1 MPQPHNLIHQRITG
15 SPLPDFLPR
24 YSDRCRYLRRRLLAA
39 LLLLPVSLLLCASQ
53 PMPPEDLNLV
63 ERAQQT
69 YGSKAAMRVTSWRML
84 VMQSKGAALSEAKK
98 LDRVNHFFNQLHFI
112 DDIKLW
118 RNKDYWAMP
127 LEFLGA
133 GGGDCE
139 DFSIA
144 KYSTLLELGI
154 ADEKMR
160 MVYVKALDY
169 NQFHM
174 VVAYYETPASIPVIL
189 DNLQGSIKPAN
200 QRPDLIPI
208 YSFNGSHLWLMKAK
222 GQGELAGQSSR
233 LGLWNDLRNRMTSGR
248 LARPVVN
255 LDD

>member
-1 MPQPHNLIHQRITG
+1 MQQMNDETFRCLSGDHSGAL
-15 SPLPDFLPR
+15 PLVSR
-24 YSDRCRYLRRRLLAA
+24 YVSRALRHVLWLW
-39 LLLLPVSLLLCASQ
+39 LLPISLLLSASQ
-53 PMPPEDLNLV
+53 PLSQEDIQLV
-63 ERAQQT
+63 KRAEQT
-69 YGSKAAMRVTSWRML
+69 YGGRAGKRVTTWRTL
-84 VMQSKGAALSEAKK
+84 VEQNRTAGLSERQK
-98 LDRVNHFFNQLHFI
+98 LEKVNQFFNQMRFI
-112 DDIKLW
+112 DDSKLW
-118 RNKDYWAMP
+118 RKKDYWATP

-133 GGGDCE
+133 SGGDCE

-154 ADEKMR
+154 PDEKMR

-174 VVAYYETPASIPVIL
+174 VVAYYETPASVPVIL
-189 DNLQGSIKPAN
+189 DNLIGSIRPAT
-200 QRPDLIPI
+200 QRRDLVPI
-208 YSFNGSHLWLMKAK
+208 YSFNGSHLWLMKAR

-248 LARPVVN
+248 LARPVMN

>member
-1 MPQPHNLIHQRITG
+1 MRQANDVTFWLSSVGIFHARFCASRNLMRMVRA
-15 SPLPDFLPR
+15 SLWLF
-24 YSDRCRYLRRRLLAA
+24 
-39 LLLLPVSLLLCASQ
+39 LLPLSLLLSASQ
-53 PMPPEDLNLV
+53 PLTQEDMQLIK
-63 ERAQQT
+63 RAEQT
-69 YGSKAAMRVTSWRML
+69 YGIRAGKRVSTWRTL
-84 VMQSKGAALSEAKK
+84 VQQNKDAGLSERQK
-98 LDRVNHFFNQLHFI
+98 LEKVNQFFNQMRFI

-118 RNKDYWAMP
+118 RKKDYWATP

-133 GGGDCE
+133 SGGDCE

-154 ADEKMR
+154 PDEKMR

-174 VVAYYETPASIPVIL
+174 VVAYYETPSSVPVIL
-189 DNLQGSIKPAN
+189 DNLIGSIRPAT
-200 QRPDLIPI
+200 QRHDLVPVF
-208 YSFNGSHLWLMKAK
+208 SFNGSHLWLMKAR
-222 GQGELAGQSSR
+222 GQGELAGDSSR

>member
-1 MPQPHNLIHQRITG
+1 MQQANDVTLWRRPGGIYHALIGTARQWA
-15 SPLPDFLPR
+15 SA
-24 YSDRCRYLRRRLLAA
+24 LRHILWLF
-39 LLLLPVSLLLCASQ
+39 LLPIPLLLCASQ
-53 PMPPEDLNLV
+53 PLTQNDLQLIK
-63 ERAQQT
+63 RAEQT
-69 YGSKAAMRVTSWRML
+69 YGARAGKRVTTWRTL
-84 VMQSKGAALSEAKK
+84 VQQNRVAGLTERQK
-98 LDRVNHFFNQLHFI
+98 LEKVNQFFNQVRFI

-118 RNKDYWAMP
+118 RKKDYWATP

-133 GGGDCE
+133 SGGDCE

-154 ADEKMR
+154 PDEKMR

-174 VVAYYETPASIPVIL
+174 VVAYYETPSSVPVIL
-189 DNLQGSIKPAN
+189 DNLIGSIRPAT
-200 QRPDLIPI
+200 QRRDLVPI
-208 YSFNGSHLWLMKAK
+208 YSFNGSHLWLMKAR

-233 LGLWNDLRNRMTSGR
+233 LGLWNDLRNRMISGR

>member
-1 MPQPHNLIHQRITG
+1 MQQATDVTLQPGEGYRFPFIFSRWKL
-15 SPLPDFLPR
+15 L
-24 YSDRCRYLRRRLLAA
+24 CLRVLRHSLWF
-39 LLLLPVSLLLCASQ
+39 LLLPVSLLLCASQ
-53 PMPPEDLNLV
+53 PLPPEDLNLIK
-63 ERAQQT
+63 RAEQT
-69 YGSKAAMRVTSWRML
+69 YGARAGKRVTSWRML
-84 VMQSKGAALSEAKK
+84 VMETKGRALSETKK
-98 LDRVNHFFNQLHFI
+98 LERVNNFFNQMRFI

-118 RNKDYWAMP
+118 RKKDYWATP

-133 GGGDCE
+133 AGGDCE

-154 ADEKMR
+154 PDEKMR

-174 VVAYYETPASIPVIL
+174 VVAYYETPSSVPVIL
-189 DNLQGSIKPAN
+189 DNLIGSIRPAT
-200 QRPDLIPI
+200 QRRDLLPI

-248 LARPVVN
+248 LARPAVN

>member
-1 MPQPHNLIHQRITG
+1 MSVTVWWKASGCSRASASGLGLLLRARW
-15 SPLPDFLPR
+15 LR
-24 YSDRCRYLRRRLLAA
+24 YSLWWLLVSLP
-39 LLLLPVSLLLCASQ
+39 LLLSASQ
-53 PMPPEDLNLV
+53 PLTPEDLKLV
-63 ERAQQT
+63 QRAEET
-69 YGSKAAMRVTSWRML
+69 YGVRAGKRVTSWRTL
-84 VMQSKGAALSEAKK
+84 VMQNRAAGLNERQK
-98 LDRVNHFFNQLHFI
+98 LEKVNQFFNRMRFL

-118 RNKDYWAMP
+118 RKKDYWATP

-133 GGGDCE
+133 AGGDCE
-139 DFSIA
+139 DFSIS

-154 ADEKMR
+154 PDEKMR

-174 VVAYYETPASIPVIL
+174 VVAYYDTPSSEPVIL
-189 DNLQGSIKPAN
+189 DNLIGSIRPAS
-200 QRPDLIPI
+200 QRRDLVPI
-208 YSFNGSHLWLMKAK
+208 YSFNGSHLWLMKAR

-233 LGLWNDLRNRMTSGR
+233 LGLWTDLRNRMTSGR

>member
-1 MPQPHNLIHQRITG
+1 MIK
-15 SPLPDFLPR
+15 
-24 YSDRCRYLRRRLLAA
+24 
-39 LLLLPVSLLLCASQ
+39 
-53 PMPPEDLNLV
+53 
-63 ERAQQT
+63 RAEQT
-69 YGSKAAMRVTSWRML
+69 YGARAGKRVTSWRML
-84 VMQSKGAALSEAKK
+84 VMETKGKALSETKK
-98 LDRVNHFFNQLHFI
+98 LERVNNFFNQMRFV

-118 RNKDYWAMP
+118 RKKDYWATP

-133 GGGDCE
+133 AGGDCE

-154 ADEKMR
+154 PDEKMR

-174 VVAYYETPASIPVIL
+174 VVAYYETPSSVPVIL
-189 DNLQGSIKPAN
+189 DNLIGSIRPAT
-200 QRPDLIPI
+200 QRRDLVPI
-208 YSFNGSHLWLMKAK
+208 YSFNGSHLWLMKAR

>member
-1 MPQPHNLIHQRITG
+1 MQQATDVTLQPGEGYRFPLIFSRWK
-15 SPLPDFLPR
+15 LL
-24 YSDRCRYLRRRLLAA
+24 CLRVLRHSLWV
-39 LLLLPVSLLLCASQ
+39 LLLPVSLLLCASQ
-53 PMPPEDLNLV
+53 PLPPEDLNLIK
-63 ERAQQT
+63 RAEQT
-69 YGSKAAMRVTSWRML
+69 YGARAGKRVTSWRML
-84 VMQSKGAALSEAKK
+84 VMETKGRTFSEAKK
-98 LDRVNHFFNQLHFI
+98 LERVNNFFNQMRFI

-118 RNKDYWAMP
+118 RKKDYWATP

-133 GGGDCE
+133 AGGDCE

-154 ADEKMR
+154 PDEKMR

-174 VVAYYETPASIPVIL
+174 VVAYYETPSSVPVIL
-189 DNLQGSIKPAN
+189 DNLIGSIRPAT
-200 QRPDLIPI
+200 QRRDLLPI

-248 LARPVVN
+248 LARPAVN

>member
-1 MPQPHNLIHQRITG
+1 VTLLRIG
-15 SPLPDFLPR
+15 RWLDLFHRRGRHLLWCGLALLPL
-24 YSDRCRYLRRRLLAA
+24 LLAA
-39 LLLLPVSLLLCASQ
+39 SQ
-53 PMPPEDLNLV
+53 PLTDADLAMIKRAKDTYG
-63 ERAQQT
+63 ERAGKRT
-69 YGSKAAMRVTSWRML
+69 ASWRL
-84 VMQSKGAALSEAKK
+84 LTLQAQAAGWSERQK
-98 LDRVNHFFNQLHFI
+98 LARVNSFFNQLHFI
-112 DDIKLW
+112 DDSKLW
-118 RNKDYWAMP
+118 RRKDYWASP

-133 GGGDCE
+133 AGGDCE

-144 KYSTLLELGI
+144 KYFTLLELGI
-154 ADEKMR
+154 DDEKMR

-174 VVAYYETPASIPVIL
+174 VVAYYETPSSVPLIL
-189 DNLQGSIKPAN
+189 DNLIGDLRPATA
-200 QRPDLIPI
+200 RKDLLPI
-208 YSFNGSHLWLMKAK
+208 YSFNGRHLWLMKAR